1 MNYKLLLTLISFSAI
16 AIYPAYAQ
24 PRIVELKPWNESDYP
39 AEYSAKEIQGRIV
52 DVNTG
57 EPIEGAVVVAQWI
70 LRDIM
75 RGRKDVSDRLNV
87 LEAVTDKDGRFYIAG
102 WGPKERPPLTYL
114 ENRDPEIWIF
124 KLGYKSLSLLNIKK
138 EFLEET
144 LKINI
149 EEIDSDKLDDLIR
162 GITSEK
168 RISTGAMRESIWN
181 GKTIKLHKPKDE
193 EEYWRFVRRF
203 QAGIGWKGDETD
215 WVSIKMAVR
224 EIEKVRQNK
233 PDKHYLSTLPD
244 NAREIIYGGEKP

>member
-52 DVNTG
+52 DADTG
-57 EPIEGAVVVAQWI
+57 EPVEGAVVVAQWI

-75 RGRKDVSDRLNV
+75 RGRKDVSDRLET
-87 LEAVTDKDGRFYIAG
+87 LEAVTDKEGRFYIAG

-124 KLGYKSLSLLNIKK
+124 KVGYKALSLLNIKK

-144 LKINI
+144 RKINI

-168 RISTGAMRESIWN
+168 RIPTGAMREPIWS

-193 EEYWRFVRRF
+193 EDYWTSVSRF
-203 QAGIGWKGDETD
+203 QRRIGWSGDDTN
-215 WVSIKMAVR
+215 WASIKHAAR
-224 EIEKVRQNK
+224 EIEKARKNK
-233 PDKHYLSTLPD
+233 PDKYHLSTLPD
-244 NAREIIYGGEKP
+244 NARKIIYREEKP